1 MAYDATVFGRREF
14 HNDNAGIVTGVR
26 TERRSLLTE
35 AENRSVADN
44 PLRRA
49 LAILRREGVRSCAV
63 RLQSALGWQR
73 LTLFV
78 SDVGD
83 PQPVAESDGSLKT
96 VEHLEKQENLERV
109 EIVESGMERYLSLR
123 PEQDPDLVRRRFRS
137 GQRCIAVIRDDRV
150 VGASWMATG
159 PVEVA
164 FLHAM
169 LQVSPGTIYIHDA
182 FVDPRYRGH
191 GISPALTEAIRRIA
205 GQTGGHTLLGGVFP
219 ANRPAMR
226 AHAKSGFKPAGE
238 IGSIRIGPWRRCYAR
253 TKLPLRI
260 CPLA

>member
-1 MAYDATVFGRREF
+1 MAYDAAVFGRREF
-14 HNDNAGIVTGVR
+14 HNDNAAIVTGVR
-26 TERRSLLTE
+26 TQRRSLLTE

-63 RLQSALGWQR
+63 RLQSALGWRR

-96 VEHLEKQENLERV
+96 IEHLEKQENLEIV
-109 EIVESGMERYLSLR
+109 EVVESGMERYLSLR

-169 LQVSPGTIYIHDA
+169 LQVSPGTISIHDT

-205 GQTGGHTLLGGVFP
+205 GQTGGHTLLRGVFP

-226 AHAKSGFKPAGE
+226 ANAKSGFKPAGE
-238 IGSIRIGPWRRCYAR
+238 IGSIRIGSWQRCYAR